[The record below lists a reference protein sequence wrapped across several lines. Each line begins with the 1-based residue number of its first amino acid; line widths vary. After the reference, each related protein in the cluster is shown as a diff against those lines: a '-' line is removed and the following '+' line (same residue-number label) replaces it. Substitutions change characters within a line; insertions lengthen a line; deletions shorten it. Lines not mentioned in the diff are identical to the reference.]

1 MNTNSEILQVPLTQI
16 IPNRFQPRTNFNNQ
30 ELEELAASIKEHGI
44 IQPLVLRKMGEN
56 YEIIAGERRFRA
68 AGMVGL
74 TTVPAIISNIDDQTS
89 AEVALVENIQRSD
102 LTPIEEARSYKNI
115 LDKGYLTQEQ
125 LAKKMG
131 VSQPAIA
138 NKLRLL
144 NLDES
149 VQEALLAG
157 KISERHARSLLGIPN
172 KERQREWLGRII
184 NERLTVRQ
192 LDIEI
197 KKSDDLAKSDDIPL
211 VSVNNDIESFKK
223 NATDIPL
230 ASTPANNNSF
240 FNFNP
245 PTLENNPINNNDKEP
260 TPASEPKKTPN
271 KFFNF
276 LEDEAVDMNGLSDG
290 PSVFNNPSMPNNVQ
304 SEPNKF
310 FNFEPPLSSSTVEPV
325 ISEESKSEPIS
336 NDDDVEL
343 ETLFDPMDQV
353 ELLDPNYEQKQQE
366 KAGLDLKSAI
376 SIARE
381 TITTLS
387 NRGFKVD
394 SEEIDLDNE
403 YKIIIKITKNQ

>member
-1 MNTNSEILQVPLTQI
+1 
-16 IPNRFQPRTNFNNQ
+16 
-30 ELEELAASIKEHGI
+30 
-44 IQPLVLRKMGEN
+44 
-56 YEIIAGERRFRA
+56 
-68 AGMVGL
+68 
-74 TTVPAIISNIDDQTS
+74 
-89 AEVALVENIQRSD
+89 
-102 LTPIEEARSYKNI
+102 
-115 LDKGYLTQEQ
+115 
-125 LAKKMG
+125 
-131 VSQPAIA
+131 
-138 NKLRLL
+138 
-144 NLDES
+144 
-149 VQEALLAG
+149 
-157 KISERHARSLLGIPN
+157 
-172 KERQREWLGRII
+172 
-184 NERLTVRQ
+184 
-192 LDIEI
+192 
-197 KKSDDLAKSDDIPL
+197 
-211 VSVNNDIESFKK
+211 
-223 NATDIPL
+223 
-230 ASTPANNNSF
+230 
-240 FNFNP
+240 
-245 PTLENNPINNNDKEP
+245 
-260 TPASEPKKTPN
+260 
-271 KFFNF
+271 
-276 LEDEAVDMNGLSDG
+276 MNGLSDG